1 MATREG
7 RANCAHLVPDLTTA
21 SVRSNLYRSQIGG
34 GTSTATS
41 VSPSTKST
49 LMRNWSSDRTRS
61 SPRKCLIFAAIS
73 DVFNWANGRRPRV
86 WGQFRSSGLPLIAML
101 AIAAS
106 SFVAANTV
114 SAETRVALVIGND
127 NYDHLPTLRNAR
139 NDAIAI
145 GDKLDN
151 LGFEVVFVETDIGR
165 REMFQKLFE
174 FEDELKRADIGLV
187 YYAGHG
193 VQVGGRNYLIPTDAR
208 LEREADLKSDLV
220 PLAQIYERILAA
232 GSPVNIVILDACR
245 NNPLPNTLRSLSSR
259 GLASEPPPVA
269 PKIETYIMYAAAQ
282 GEVAID
288 GPEGGNGVF
297 TGELLKALSVPGLTI
312 EDVYKRTREAVREK
326 TSGDQLP
333 YTEGSLEK
341 YVYLNRDGATDRNPP
356 SPIAPTAVNLPIS
369 IADSIAQGEPNVYR
383 FEITREKP
391 VTTIF
396 TTGAMDTKGTLVR
409 LDVPG
414 IGVAIAEDDNSGE
427 SFNFRIDRYL
437 EPGLY
442 DLILKTD
449 DEPGGEFTIH
459 LHTQSLLRVADT
471 SQLTIQGNIKEAGGV
486 DHYLLR
492 FPEVA
497 SVQLGYESGIPIS
510 ARLMTVSDGKFKEV
524 VSRNGNNFFEDLRPG
539 QYFLVVSSQES
550 GSYEMHVRR
559 YDELVSSLRRTTRGS
574 SGVDYFQ
581 FSVEMEAPYVSIY
594 TSGAVKTNFNFSVL
608 NDDGKLDHIYTRD
621 YRLEEVNSQ
630 VLERL
635 ESRKYFLAVS
645 WRSKRVAD
653 EYVIHVDGYEN
664 GLAMPFD
671 EHGDSMSRATRLGSK
686 GGIREGRMYR
696 GDEDVFRFRVRRPTQ
711 LTRIKVL
718 SEDFSG
724 DIYLDRLHESGELES
739 IESGELGVRALEAGT
754 YFVSVVDFRAE
765 AEAQYRLSV
774 EPVESLPLSVTS
786 EDQEVGFYSRSGKE
800 RSVLLVEVIN
810 DSDFVEIEDLLV
822 DGKGVWRLVTAGE
835 YLVAAADVADLIVT
849 QHSAFADDDDLLH
862 PRMIDSSSFV
872 SGWLHEEDAD
882 YFSFSVRD
890 GAAGALIDVVRL
902 GDYYGHTSGMR
913 TTLIRRLADG
923 EFESIGRR
931 DDSPGTTTSDISS
944 SIGLL
949 TEPGTYY
956 LKVQSDDP
964 TGYRVHLNDIV
975 GPVELR
981 NMVRREGVER
991 SVEYFLFSVN
1001 GSRRSV
1007 TIASSSSE
1015 GSASKLF
1022 EIGENGDIRRI
1033 GNPESFRRG
1042 VVVERVLEEGRYMLG
1057 IPISDAGYY
1066 SVELRSEEV
1075 ETGPTTV
1082 ADDHV
1087 DLPLSAAVVLGPRT
1101 FGALSAGDVDFFQ
1114 FQVAEKDRWVR
1125 VRVTSGVALVA
1136 FLVTNETEAPDSRVV
1151 DGFETVAACAVEACE
1166 VGISRLLGPGKYYV
1180 GIVGIPQRS
1189 NIPQRENIGEYTVVL
1204 DTEDVPPDRHSDDP
1218 ANATV
1223 LEHGD
1228 AFEEGWIGE
1237 DDVDYFSFSVLGE
1250 VALVTLRVTDESSR
1264 VADEWSRWPVR
1275 SAPYTF
1281 AKLLGGYRAEREGEY
1296 VISTVPSILEAYIP
1310 KLGLVT
1316 KLRTNLG
1323 VILPR
1328 GTYHVKIE
1336 TLSSIRTLSSDTGV
1350 ISDYLEPVPGVT
1362 QSNAGMYRVDVGVSD
1377 VPLDDHADLPSEA
1390 TDLGAISEGWIGG
1403 EDVDYFRI
1411 VVGRGREDLSVYSV
1425 SDVQLRCTL
1434 LRPTVEADGYDVL
1447 AVSRESFDAA
1457 NCGIRSAVDPGVYF
1471 LKVETWEAHVGH
1483 YTLHVERETMGTR
1496 WSGQ

>member
-1 MATREG
+1 MDTRER
-7 RANCAHLVPDLTTA
+7 RANCAHLVLDLTTA

-49 LMRNWSSDRTRS
+49 LMRNWSLDRTRS
-61 SPRKCLIFAAIS
+61 SRRKCLIFAAIS

-86 WGQFRSSGLPLIAML
+86 WGEFRSSGLPLIAML

-139 NDAIAI
+139 NDATAI

-341 YVYLNRDGATDRNPP
+341 YVYLNRDAATDRNPP

-369 IADSIAQGEPNVYR
+369 IADSIAQGERNVYR

-396 TTGAMDTKGTLVR
+396 TTGAMDTRGTLVR
-409 LDVPG
+409 LDEPG

-471 SQLTIQGNIKEAGGV
+471 SQLTIQGKIKEAGGV

-497 SVQLGYESGIPIS
+497 SVQLGYESGIRIS

-539 QYFLVVSSQES
+539 RYFLVVSSQES
-550 GSYEMHVRR
+550 GSYELHVRR

-594 TSGAVKTNFNFSVL
+594 TSGAVKTNFKFSVL
-608 NDDGKLDHIYTRD
+608 NDDGKLDYIYPRD

-671 EHGDSMSRATRLGSK
+671 EHGDSISRATSIGSR
-686 GGIREGRMYR
+686 GGIREGRMYP
-696 GDEDVFRFRVRRPTQ
+696 GDVDVFGFQVRQPSQ
-711 LTRIKVL
+711 LTRIEVL
-718 SEDFSG
+718 SEDPSG
-724 DIYLDRLHESGELES
+724 DIYMDLNRLHESGELES
-739 IESGELGVRALEAGT
+739 IDSGELIVRVLESGT
-754 YFVSVVDFRAE
+754 YFVWVGDLLADAE
-765 AEAQYRLSV
+765 ARYRLSV

-800 RSVLLVEVIN
+800 RSVSLVEVIN
-810 DSDFVEIEDLLV
+810 NSDFVEIANLLV

-835 YLVAAADVADLIVT
+835 YLVAAADVVDLIVT

-862 PRMIDSSSFV
+862 PRMIDSSLFV

-890 GAAGALIDVVRL
+890 GAAGALIEVVRT
-902 GDYYGHTSGMR
+902 GGYYGHSGMR
-913 TTLIRRLADG
+913 TTLIRRLTDG
-923 EFESIGRR
+923 EFETVGR
-931 DDSPGTTTSDISS
+931 GGQ

-956 LKVQSDDP
+956 LEVQSDDP
-964 TGYRVHLNDIV
+964 TGYRVDVNEIS

-981 NMVRREGVER
+981 HLVRRVGVGR

-1007 TIASSSSE
+1007 TIASSAST
-1015 GSASKLF
+1015 GSASKVF
-1022 EIGENGDIRRI
+1022 EIGENGDIRPI
-1033 GNPESFRRG
+1033 GNPESFRPG
-1042 VVVERVLEEGRYMLG
+1042 VVVDRVLEEGRYMLG

-1296 VISTVPSILEAYIP
+1296 VISTVPSILGAYIP
-1310 KLGLVT
+1310 KLGLAT
-1316 KLRTNLG
+1316 KLRTNLS

-1336 TLSSIRTLSSDTGV
+1336 TLSSIRTLTSDTGV
-1350 ISDYLEPVPGVT
+1350 ISDYLEPFPGVT

-1377 VPLDDHADLPSEA
+1377 VPLDDHGDLPSEA
-1390 TDLGAISEGWIGG
+1390 TDLGAIAEGWIGG

-1411 VVGRGREDLSVYSV
+1411 VVGRGMEDLSVYSV

-1434 LRPTVEADGYDVL
+1434 FRPTEEGDGYEVL
-1447 AVSRESFDAA
+1447 AISRERFDSV
-1457 NCGIRSAVDPGVYF
+1457 NCGIRSAVDPGEYF

-1483 YTLHVERETMGTR
+1483 YTLHVESETMSTR

>member
-1 MATREG
+1 MDTRER
-7 RANCAHLVPDLTTA
+7 RANCAHLVLDLTTA

-49 LMRNWSSDRTRS
+49 SMRNWSSDRTRS

-86 WGQFRSSGLPLIAML
+86 WGEFRSSGLPLIAML

-106 SFVAANTV
+106 SFVAANTL

-139 NDAIAI
+139 NDATAI

-341 YVYLNRDGATDRNPP
+341 YVYLNRDAATDRNPP

-391 VTTIF
+391 ITTIF
-396 TTGAMDTKGTLVR
+396 TTGAMDTNGTLVR
-409 LDVPG
+409 FDEPG
-414 IGVAIAEDDNSGE
+414 RGVTIAEDDNSGE

-459 LHTQSLLRVADT
+459 LHSQSLLRVADT
-471 SQLTIQGNIKEAGGV
+471 SQLTIQGNIKEAGRV

-497 SVQLGYESGIPIS
+497 SVQLGYESSISIS

-524 VSRNGNNFFEDLRPG
+524 VSRNGNNFFQDLRPG

-550 GSYEMHVRR
+550 GSYEVHVRR

-594 TSGAVKTNFNFSVL
+594 TSGAVKTNFDLSVL
-608 NDDGKLDHIYTRD
+608 NDDGELDYIYTRD
-621 YRLEEVNSQ
+621 HRLEEVNSQ
-630 VLERL
+630 ALERL
-635 ESRKYFLAVS
+635 ESRKYFLSVS
-645 WRSKRVAD
+645 WRSKRIAD

-671 EHGDSMSRATRLGSK
+671 EHGDTIFRATRLGSM
-686 GGIREGRMYR
+686 GGIREGRMYP
-696 GDEDVFRFRVRRPTQ
+696 GDKDVFRFRVRRPTQ
-711 LTRIKVL
+711 LTRIEVL
-718 SEDFSG
+718 SEDAPG
-724 DIYLDRLHESGELES
+724 DIYLSRSYESGELES
-739 IESGELGVRALEAGT
+739 IESGELVVRVLESGT
-754 YFVSVVDFRAE
+754 YFVSVGELYAE

-774 EPVESLPLSVTS
+774 EPFESLPLSVTS

-800 RSVLLVEVIN
+800 RSVSLVEVIN
-810 DSDFVEIEDLLV
+810 DSEFVEIENLLV

-835 YLVAAADVADLIVT
+835 YLVAAADVIDLIVT
-849 QHSAFADDDDLLH
+849 QQSAFADDDDLLH
-862 PRMIDSSSFV
+862 PRVIDSSSFV
-872 SGWLHEEDAD
+872 TGWLHEADAD
-882 YFSFSVRD
+882 FFSFSVRD
-890 GAAGALIDVVRL
+890 GAAGALIEVVRA
-902 GDYYGHTSGMR
+902 GDYYGHTSSMR
-913 TTLIRRLADG
+913 TTLFRRLAGG
-923 EFESIGRR
+923 EFESIGR
-931 DDSPGTTTSDISS
+931 GGQ

-964 TGYRVHLNDIV
+964 TGYRVHLNDIA

-1022 EIGENGDIRRI
+1022 EIGENGHIRRI

-1042 VVVERVLEEGRYMLG
+1042 VVVDRVLEQGRYMLG

-1114 FQVAEKDRWVR
+1114 FQVAEKDSWVR

-1136 FLVTNETEAPDSRVV
+1136 FLVTNETEAPDSWMV
-1151 DGFETVAACAVEACE
+1151 DGFETVAVCAGEACE
-1166 VGISRLLGPGKYYV
+1166 VGISRLLGPGRYYV
-1180 GIVGIPQRS
+1180 GIMGIPQRV
-1189 NIPQRENIGEYTVVL
+1189 NIGEYTVVL
-1204 DTEDVPPDRHSDDP
+1204 DTEDVPSDRHSDHP
-1218 ANATV
+1218 ANPTV
-1223 LEHGD
+1223 LEQGD

-1264 VADEWSRWPVR
+1264 VADDWSRWPVR

-1296 VISTVPSILEAYIP
+1296 VISTVPLILGAYIP

-1336 TLSSIRTLSSDTGV
+1336 TLSSIRTLSSDRGV
-1350 ISDYLEPVPGVT
+1350 ISDYLEPFPGVT
-1362 QSNAGMYRVDVGVSD
+1362 QSNAGMYRVEVGVSD

-1411 VVGRGREDLSVYSV
+1411 VVGRGMEDLLVYSV
-1425 SDVQLRCTL
+1425 SDVQLSCTL
-1434 LRPTVEADGYDVL
+1434 LRPTEEGDGYEVL
-1447 AVSRESFDAA
+1447 AFSREHIDSVD
-1457 NCGIRSAVDPGVYF
+1457 CGIGSAVDPGVYF
-1471 LKVETWEAHVGH
+1471 LKVETWEPHAGH
-1483 YTLHVERETMGTR
+1483 YTLHVVSETMNTR